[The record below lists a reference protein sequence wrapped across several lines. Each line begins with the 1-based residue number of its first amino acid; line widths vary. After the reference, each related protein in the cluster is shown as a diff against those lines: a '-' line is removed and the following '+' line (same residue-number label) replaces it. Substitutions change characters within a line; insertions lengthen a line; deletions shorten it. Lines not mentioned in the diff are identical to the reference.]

1 MKYENEIKAIIAGV
15 GGKENI
21 ISVVHCATRLR
32 MVLKNPDLAD
42 EKALD
47 QIDLVKGTFNAKGQ
61 YQIIIGAGTVN
72 VVCAEMQQMLGLTGG
87 SSTAAAEE
95 DQQPKNLLLRFVKVL
110 SDIFVPIIPAIVAGG
125 LLMGLYN
132 VLTASFFAD
141 GSSLL
146 SRYPGIDGIASM
158 INSFANAPFIFLPV
172 LIAFSAS
179 RIFGGN
185 PFLGAAMGMIMVHP
199 DLLNAYVYGQT
210 AADQV
215 PYWNIFGFHIE
226 KVGYQ
231 GTVLPVLAVAYIL
244 AKIENFL
251 RSITPSWLDNLTT
264 PLIAIIITSAITFI
278 IVGPVLRDA
287 GDYLAYGLAWVYH
300 TLGFV
305 GGALF
310 GAVYAPLVIT
320 GLHQSFVAV
329 ETQLIANIAVT
340 GGTFIFVTAACS
352 NVAQGAATLA
362 VLLTSRN
369 TKVKSL
375 CTSAGVSALLGITEP
390 AMFGVNVKLKYPFV
404 GALCGAAL
412 GSAYMAFTKTLAVA
426 LGAAGLV
433 GFVSVRPA
441 DWVNYFIALAVSIAV
456 AFVVTVVLGKRAE
469 AKEEANQA
477 AKAQEA
483 KETVDL
489 VKQAETEARIVK
501 AAAKALATG
510 ETVAFNTPLAG
521 EVKPLDQANDPGFAS
536 LAMGPGVVVEPT
548 DGKVYAP
555 VAGTVQSLFPSK
567 HALILDLD
575 NGVQMLIHV
584 GMDTVSLNGEGFKA
598 HVSTGDRVEAGQLL
612 LEADLDF
619 IRSKGLPTETPVVIV
634 NFENDDGD
642 EVFAVTEVFTGKKE
656 ANQEAFKVLAK

>member
-1 MKYENEIKAIIAGV
+1 MKYENEIKAIIAGI
-15 GGKENI
+15 GGAENI

-32 MVLKNPDLAD
+32 IVLKDPEKAD

-61 YQIIIGAGTVN
+61 FQIIIGAGTVN
-72 VVCAEMQQMLGLTGG
+72 VVCAQMQQMLGLSETNNA
-87 SSTAAAEE
+87 SAEE
-95 DQQPKNLLLRFVKVL
+95 DQQPKNLLLRFVKIL

-199 DLLNAYVYGQT
+199 DLLNAYVVGQT
-210 AADQV
+210 AADAI
-215 PYWNIFGFHIE
+215 PYWDIFGFHID

-231 GTVLPVLAVAYIL
+231 GTVLPVLAVTYIL

-264 PLIAIIITSAITFI
+264 PLIAIIVTSAITFI

-287 GDYLAYGLAWVYH
+287 GDYLAAGLSWVYYK
-300 TLGFV
+300 LGFV
-305 GGALF
+305 GGGLF
-310 GAVYAPLVIT
+310 GAIYAPLVIT
-320 GLHQSFVAV
+320 GLHQSFVAI

-362 VLLTSRN
+362 VLFTSRN

-390 AMFGVNVKLKYPFV
+390 AMFGVNVKLKYPFI

-412 GSAYMAFTKTLAVA
+412 GSAFMAFTKTLAVA

-441 DWVNYFIALAVSIAV
+441 DWGYYFISLAISISV
-456 AFVVTVVLGKRAE
+456 AFVVTLVLGKRAE
-469 AKEEANQA
+469 AKEA
-477 AKAQEA
+477 AAEVAQAQEA
-483 KETVDL
+483 KETADY
-489 VKQAETEARIVK
+489 VKQAETEARVVK
-501 AAAKALATG
+501 AAVVALKAG
-510 ETVAFNTPLAG
+510 ESVDLSSPLAG
-521 EVKPLDQANDPGFAS
+521 NVKPLDQAADPGFAS

-555 VAGTVQSLFPSK
+555 VAGTVESLFPSK
-567 HALILDLD
+567 HALILNLD
-575 NGVQMLIHV
+575 NGIQLLVHV
-584 GMDTVSLNGEGFKA
+584 GIDTVSLNGQGYKA
-598 HVSTGDRVEAGQLL
+598 HVQTGDRFAAGQLL
-612 LEADLDF
+612 LEADLDY
-619 IRSKGLPTETPVVIV
+619 IRSKGLATETPVVIV

-642 EVFAVTEVFTGKKE
+642 EVYSVASVAQGQHTTQETAFT
-656 ANQEAFKVLAK
+656 VLAK

>member
-1 MKYENEIKAIIAGV
+1 MKYEKDIKAIIAGV

-47 QIDLVKGTFNAKGQ
+47 KIDLVKGTFNAKGQ
-61 YQIIIGAGTVN
+61 FQIIIGAGTVN
-72 VVCAEMQQMLGLTGG
+72 VVCAEMQQILGL
-87 SSTAAAEE
+87 SENNVSVDEE
-95 DQQPKNLLLRFVKVL
+95 AQQPKNLLLRFVKVL

-199 DLLNAYVYGQT
+199 DLLNAYVVGQT
-210 AADQV
+210 AADAI
-215 PYWNIFGFHIE
+215 PYWDIFGFHID

-231 GTVLPVLAVAYIL
+231 GTVLPILAVTYIL

-264 PLIAIIITSAITFI
+264 PLIAIIVTSAITFI

-287 GDYLAYGLAWVYH
+287 GDYLAAGLAWLYNS
-300 TLGFV
+300 LGFV
-305 GGALF
+305 GGGLF
-310 GAVYAPLVIT
+310 GAIYAPLVIT

-329 ETQLIANIAVT
+329 ETQLIANVAVT

-362 VLLTSRN
+362 VLFTSRN

-375 CTSAGVSALLGITEP
+375 CTSAGISALLGITEP
-390 AMFGVNVKLKYPFV
+390 AMFGVNIKLKYPFI

-412 GSAYMAFTKTLAVA
+412 GSAFMAFTKTLAVA

-433 GFVSVRPA
+433 GFVSVRPQ
-441 DWVNYFIALAVSIAV
+441 DWGSYFTAIAISIVV
-456 AFVVTVVLGKRAE
+456 AFVVTLVLGKRAE
-469 AKEEANQA
+469 AKEAAAEQA
-477 AKAQEA
+477 AQEEA
-483 KETVDL
+483 KATVDL
-489 VKQAETEARIVK
+489 VKQAETQARVVK
-501 AAAKALATG
+501 AAAVALKAG
-510 ETVAFNTPLAG
+510 ENVVLNSPLAG
-521 EVKPLDQANDPGFAS
+521 NVKPLDQASDPGFAS

-555 VAGTVQSLFPSK
+555 RAGKVQSLFPSK
-567 HALILDLD
+567 HALILELD
-575 NGVQMLIHV
+575 NGIQLLVHLGI
-584 GMDTVSLNGEGFKA
+584 DTVSLNGKGFTA
-598 HVSTGDRVEAGQLL
+598 HVKTGDQVKAGQLL
-612 LEADLDF
+612 LEADLAF
-619 IRSKGLPTETPVVIV
+619 IKSQGLSTETPVVV
-634 NFENDDGD
+634 ANFENDDGD
-642 EVFAVTEVFTGKKE
+642 QVYSVTEVSTGQRA
-656 ANQEAFKVLAK
+656 ANQPAFTVLAK